1 MTDTQLRAQPKPTST
16 IHLSG
21 KNVLVTG
28 ASSGI
33 GRAAAREFA
42 HAGANVVLADVDQQ
56 LGEATAEN
64 IRKFGGSAYFVPA
77 DIADDGD
84 VRALMRSA
92 VAEFGSVD
100 IAFNNAGVEG
110 IQAPTAE
117 CSVENWTRTLNVDL
131 TGVFLCMRHE
141 IQEMLRHG
149 SGVIVNNASIAG
161 LTGYA
166 GMPAYAASKHGIVGL
181 TRTAALEYA
190 DRGIRINA
198 VCPGVIQTP
207 MVERFTHHNP
217 EREAQLQSLE
227 PIGRL
232 GRPEEVASLVM
243 WLSSD
248 EASFVTGEAIAVD
261 GGYLAH

>member
-1 MTDTQLRAQPKPTST
+1 MTDINLQAQPKPTST

-21 KNVLVTG
+21 KNIVVTG

-33 GRAAAREFA
+33 GRATARAFA
-42 HAGANVVLADVDQQ
+42 QAGANVVLADTNQH
-56 LGEATAEN
+56 LGEITAEN
-64 IRKFGGSAYFVPA
+64 IRDVGGSARFVHA
-77 DIADDGD
+77 DISDDAE
-84 VRALMRSA
+84 VRHLMRTA
-92 VAEFGSVD
+92 IAEFGSID

-110 IQAPTAE
+110 IQAYTAE
-117 CSVENWTRTLNVDL
+117 CSVENWMRTLNVDL

-149 SGVIVNNASIAG
+149 GGVIVNNASIAG

-207 MVERFTHHNP
+207 MVDRFTHHDP
-217 EREAQLQSLE
+217 TLESQLQQLE

-232 GRPEEVASLVM
+232 GRPEEVAALVM
-243 WLSSD
+243 WLCSD
-248 EASFVTGEAIAVD
+248 EASFVTGDAIAVD
-261 GGYLAH
+261 GGYLAR